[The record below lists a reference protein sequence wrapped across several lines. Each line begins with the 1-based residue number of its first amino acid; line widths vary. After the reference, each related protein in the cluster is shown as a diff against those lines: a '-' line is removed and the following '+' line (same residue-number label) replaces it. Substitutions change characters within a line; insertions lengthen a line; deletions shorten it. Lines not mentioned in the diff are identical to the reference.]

1 MALKGGLF
9 SCSDPVFWRAV
20 QGLYQ
25 DALSA
30 KASKRKELIA
40 LDQWYQ
46 EELPIAVAKRVKK
59 YLRKAEV
66 VKLMEWKLCWGF
78 LFQRGKFRP
87 RLQQLVATN
96 SNEMVE
102 ECTTKA
108 FQLLP
113 DVSGAVQELCK
124 LKAVGPATASAI
136 LTAGAPDTAAFMAD
150 EVLESIPGLSPVQY
164 TLKHYLLY
172 LDKIQ
177 SCAEKLNK
185 ADTEKTWTPHGVELC
200 LWAWAVADRLQ
211 LPSLQALS
219 LEKTEAGHDGGAEM
233 PRKKQ
238 RTE

>member
-66 VKLMEWKLCWGF
+66 VKLMEWKLC
-78 LFQRGKFRP
+78 RGKFRP

-113 DVSGAVQELCK
+113 DVSRAVQELCK